1 LQFKYGGVTVA
12 SINTNG
18 AIVSSND
25 VTAFGTP

>member
-1 LQFKYGGVTVA
+1 VTVA

-18 AIVSSND
+18 AIVSAND